1 MKPCKPRLK
10 KLRNLLEKC
19 SYKGSELEKEV
30 LASNEM
36 YTFEHLSAKIQ
47 ASDDQLKEALKEM
60 GAFQVDGNT
69 NLNNSSDKII
79 YNKLRIIH
87 FKHYLF

>member
-10 KLRNLLEKC
+10 KLRSLLEKC

-36 YTFEHLSAKIQ
+36 YTFEHLSAIIQ
-47 ASDDQLKEALKEM
+47 ASDDQLKDALKEM
-60 GAFQVDGNT
+60 GAFQIDGNK
-69 NLNNSSDKII
+69 NNNYNSSDK
-79 YNKLRIIH
+79 
-87 FKHYLF
+87 